1 MSLQTETLFHMA
13 QFRTKIV
20 AGLCALGLCIAPLG
34 SAAVAATG
42 KFVGDGGIPLDAPYV
57 PTPQPVVD
65 TMLRIASVGTND
77 IVYDLGSG
85 DGRLVISAVRDFGA
99 KKGVGVDI
107 DPVRIKEANANARGA
122 GVADRVTFH
131 EKDLFRFDFTEA
143 TVLTMYLLPEMIA
156 KLRPQLIAMAPG
168 TRIVAHDFSIPD
180 WEPEKTE
187 QVGTATIYFY
197 TVPARN

>member
-1 MSLQTETLFHMA
+1 MA
-13 QFRTKIV
+13 HIRTRIA
-20 AGLCALGLCIAPLG
+20 AGLFAGAVFIASVAPAAL
-34 SAAVAATG
+34 AATG
-42 KFVGDGGIPLDAPYV
+42 KFVGDGGIELDAPYV

-65 TMLRIASVGTND
+65 TMLRIASVGPND
-77 IVYDLGSG
+77 VVYDLGSG

-131 EKDLFRFDFTEA
+131 EKDLFGFDFSEA
-143 TVLTMYLLPEMIA
+143 TVLTMYLLPDMIA
-156 KLRPQLIAMAPG
+156 KLRPKLVAMPPG
-168 TRIVAHDFSIPD
+168 SRIVAHDFSIPD

-197 TVPARN
+197 TVPPKK

>member
-1 MSLQTETLFHMA
+1 MA
-13 QFRTKIV
+13 QIRTRIA
-20 AGLCALGLCIAPLG
+20 AGLCALALCVAPL
-34 SAAVAATG
+34 APVAQAATG
-42 KFVGDGGIPLDAPYV
+42 KFVGDGGIELDAPYV

-65 TMLRIASVGTND
+65 TMLRIASVGAND

-122 GVADRVTFH
+122 GVTDRVAFH

-143 TVLTMYLLPEMIA
+143 TVLTMYLLPDMIV
-156 KLRPQLIAMAPG
+156 KLRPQLVAMKPG

-197 TVPARN
+197 TVPAKK

>member
-1 MSLQTETLFHMA
+1 MSFVRAAT
-13 QFRTKIV
+13 
-20 AGLCALGLCIAPLG
+20 GLCAALALLASPLA
-34 SAAVAATG
+34 SPSLAATG

-65 TMLRIASVGTND
+65 AMLRIANVGTDD

-122 GVADRVTFH
+122 GVVDRVAFH
-131 EKDLFRFDFTEA
+131 EKDLFRFDFSEA
-143 TVLTMYLLPEMIA
+143 TVLTMYLLPDMIA
-156 KLRPQLIAMAPG
+156 KLRPQLIAMKPG

-180 WEPEKTE
+180 WEPEKTDH
-187 QVGTATIYFY
+187 VGTATILFY
-197 TVPARN
+197 TVPPKK